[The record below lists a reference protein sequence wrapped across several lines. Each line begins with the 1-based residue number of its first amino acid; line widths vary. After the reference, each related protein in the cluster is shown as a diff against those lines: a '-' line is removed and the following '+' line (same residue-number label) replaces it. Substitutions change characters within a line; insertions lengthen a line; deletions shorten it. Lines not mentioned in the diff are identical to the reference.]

1 MDGMGC
7 RDIKKPAE
15 SRAASMPDRKRG
27 GGGGGLRDGGGENT
41 ANGAEDKQ

>member
-15 SRAASMPDRKRG
+15 SRAASMPDRKRRG
-27 GGGGGLRDGGGENT
+27 GRLRDGGGENT
-41 ANGAEDKQ
+41 ANGAEDNQ